1 VEIDARVFQFE
12 EGMKWVLATRNA
24 GKVAEFQRL
33 ADELDGGIE
42 WLSLRDIGFHEE
54 VEEHGNTLA
63 ENARLKSWA
72 VHRQIGLPVLSDD
85 SGLFVDALDGA
96 PGVRSARFAGEDS
109 NDENNNTK
117 LLRMMEGI
125 EVRNAHFS
133 VVLCA
138 VMDGKE
144 MLFEGR
150 VEGAIAKSLE
160 GNDGFGYDPLFI
172 PIGFMETFAKISWEH
187 KDAISHRRRAMEQF
201 LRWKKNFFKKKDT

>member
-1 VEIDARVFQFE
+1 
-12 EGMKWVLATRNA
+12 MKWVLATRNA

-33 ADELDGGIE
+33 ADELGGEIE
-42 WLSLRDIGFHEE
+42 WLSLRDVGFDEE

-85 SGLFVDALDGA
+85 SGLFVDALGGA
-96 PGVRSARFAGEDS
+96 PGVRSARFAGD
-109 NDENNNTK
+109 DAKDADNNIK
-117 LLRMMEGI
+117 LLGLMEGM
-125 EVRNAHFS
+125 EERAAHFS

-150 VEGAIAKSLE
+150 VEGAISKRME
-160 GNDGFGYDPLFI
+160 GDDGFGYDPLFI
-172 PIGFMETFAKISWEH
+172 PN
-187 KDAISHRRRAMEQF
+187 DF
-201 LRWKKNFFKKKDT
+201 LKTYFDCGKSNI